1 MLGESS
7 REGQMTSFSEI
18 LARAEA
24 RKGGPAGLA
33 ALLPPAPDRE
43 ALAALPDD
51 RILSQMSKRVFS
63 AGFVWS
69 VITAKWPAFE
79 EVFLGF
85 DPAALVFQP
94 DDFWEAAG
102 RAPGIVRNGA
112 KILAI
117 RANARFVRDVSAAHG
132 GFGRFLADW
141 PTSDQVGLMKTLADE
156 GSRLGG
162 ATGQTFL
169 RFIGWDGFV
178 TSRDVVAC
186 LRAAGVDLPPEVKSK
201 RDLMTVQ
208 AQFDRWQAET
218 GLCRTHLSRICALSI
233 DAGEGGGEED

>member
-1 MLGESS
+1 
-7 REGQMTSFSEI
+7 MTSFAEI
-18 LARAEA
+18 RARAEA
-24 RKGGPAGLA
+24 RKGGPEGLA
-33 ALLPPAPDRE
+33 RLLPPAPDP
-43 ALAALPDD
+43 AVLAGLPDD

-69 VITAKWPAFE
+69 VIEAKWPVFE

-94 DDFWEAAG
+94 DEFWEAAG

-117 RANARFVRDVSAAHG
+117 RGNARFVRDVSAAHG
-132 GFGRFLADW
+132 GFGRFLAAW
-141 PTSDQVGLMKTLADE
+141 PTSDQVGLMKKLADE

-186 LRAAGVDLPPEVKSK
+186 LRAAGLDLSEKAGSK
-201 RDLMTVQ
+201 RDLALIQ

-218 GLCRTHLSRICALSI
+218 GLPRSHLSRICALSI
-233 DAGEGGGEED
+233 DAGEGGGEEE